1 MTVVNKINFRQA
13 FIAGIIGT
21 FVVDVI
27 GLVLTQ
33 QFWDIPTL
41 LGAKLGA
48 GLAAGVVLHYG
59 IGVVLAVIYAAL
71 APSLPGGRYVRPLI
85 FATVETVLGV
95 YLFMFPLVG
104 AGPLGLALGPLVPVI
119 SMIRHW
125 GFAGVLGFFHPVE
138 DAPGGLA
145 VPSRA

>member
-1 MTVVNKINFRQA
+1 MAIANKINLRQA
-13 FIAGIIGT
+13 VIAGIVGT
-21 FVVDVI
+21 VVVDLL

-41 LGAKLGA
+41 LGSKLGA

-71 APSLPGGRYVRPLI
+71 APSLPGGRYGRPMI
-85 FATVETVLGV
+85 YATVETVLGV

-104 AGPLGLALGPLVPVI
+104 AGAFGLALGPMVPVI
-119 SMIRHW
+119 SMLRHW
-125 GFAGVLGFFHPVE
+125 GFAGVLGFFHPVDE
-138 DAPGGLA
+138 AASTLTLSPEA
-145 VPSRA
+145 